1 MNGIRTSRAFI
12 VSFLLSIFIMIYFGV
27 LIFAISSNE
36 SHKNQTNN
44 PKNKQRIEKLE

>member
-1 MNGIRTSRAFI
+1 MNGIRTPRAFI
-12 VSFLLSIFIMIYFGV
+12 VSFLLSIFIMIYLGV

-44 PKNKQRIEKLE
+44 PKNKQRIEKLK